1 MKILFGLLAVL
12 LFVGCSTTNSV
23 APKAS
28 TSTSGTNQIDYN
40 AQYKFGRD
48 SLPQEGVPRGEVI
61 KMPPFTNSTIY
72 PGTVR
77 DWWIYVPKQYDASR
91 PACLMVFQDGVGY
104 VSVASNGQYRVPTVF
119 DNLIAK
125 KAMPV
130 TIGVFINPGNIP
142 AAAEGQRPRSNRSFE
157 YDSLGDLYSKFLI
170 QEILPEVTKKYN
182 ITKDPNGRAIG
193 GASSGGIC
201 AFTVA
206 WERPDEFRKV
216 LSHIGSFTNIRG
228 GHNYPALIRKTENK
242 PLRVFLQDGSHDLDN
257 LHGNWPMANQEMA
270 AALKFMGYDYQF
282 VLGEGTHSGKQGG
295 AILPDSLRWLWR
307 DYTK

>member
-1 MKILFGLLAVL
+1 MKSFFLALGLAAFAVA
-12 LFVGCSTTNSV
+12 
-23 APKAS
+23 APAAENATKEP
-28 TSTSGTNQIDYN
+28 DWN
-40 AQYKFGRD
+40 AQYKPGPD
-48 SLPQEGVPRGEVI
+48 SMPQAGVPRGEII
-61 KMPPFTNSTIY
+61 KMPPFTNSTVY

-77 DWWIYVPKQYDASR
+77 DWWMYVPKQYDAAKA
-91 PACLMVFQDGVGY
+91 ACLMVFQDGGGY
-104 VSVASNGQYRVPTVF
+104 VSTNGQYRVPVVF

-125 KAMPV
+125 NEMPV
-130 TIGVFINPGNIP
+130 TIGVFINPGNVP
-142 AAAEGQRPRSNRSFE
+142 SSQPGAKARSNRSFE
-157 YDSLGDLYSKFLI
+157 YDSLGDLYAKFLI
-170 QEILPEVTKKYN
+170 QEILPVVTEKYN
-182 ITKDPNGRAIG
+182 ITKDPDGRAIG

-228 GHNYPALIRKTENK
+228 GHNYPALIRKTERK

-257 LHGNWPMANQEMA
+257 LFGNWPLANQQMA
-270 AALKFMGYDYQF
+270 AALKFAGYDYKF

-307 DYTK
+307 DYQK

>member
-1 MKILFGLLAVL
+1 MKTLIALLL
-12 LFVGCSTTNSV
+12 VGSLVQFSRAAD
-23 APKAS
+23 APAKEP
-28 TSTSGTNQIDYN
+28 DYN
-40 AQYKFGRD
+40 AQYKLGPE
-48 SLPQEGVPRGEVI
+48 SMPQEGVPRGELI
-61 KMPPFTNSTIY
+61 KMPPFTNSTAY

-77 DWWIYVPKQYDASR
+77 DWWIYVPKQYDAVK
-91 PACLMVFQDGVGY
+91 PACLMVFQDGGGY
-104 VSVASNGQYRVPTVF
+104 AQTNGGYRVPVVF

-125 KAMPV
+125 GDMPV

-142 AAAEGQRPRSNRSFE
+142 AEGAGHKARQNRSFE
-157 YDSLGDLYSKFLI
+157 YDELGDRYARFLLQDI
-170 QEILPEVTKKYN
+170 MPLVTKQYN
-182 ITKDPNGRAIG
+182 ITKDPESRAIG

-228 GHNYPALIRKTENK
+228 GHNYPALIRKTEKK

-257 LHGNWPMANQEMA
+257 VHGNWPLANQEMA
-270 AALKFMGYDYQF
+270 LALKSMGYDYQF

-295 AILPDSLRWLWR
+295 AILPESLRWLWR
-307 DYTK
+307 GWKNQAP